1 MPGIA
6 ALSIPTRSLSVA
18 GQEVVLRGLSFEEI
32 GSLMMGHGDT
42 FDRLEA
48 AIQHGAEGGQATIVE
63 LLEIMPR
70 LLEQAIAMASDEP
83 DQADKVRQLGAGF
96 LQEAALAVW
105 ELTTEPAGGG
115 KKFIARLVSLFGA
128 ARKNLP
134 SASAAAAA
142 AAH

>member
-1 MPGIA
+1 MAGLA
-6 ALSIPTRSLSVA
+6 ALSVPTRTLSVA

-32 GSLMMGHGDT
+32 GSLMIGNEDA

-48 AIQHGAEGGQATIVE
+48 AIRAEGGQTGVVE
-63 LLEIMPR
+63 LLQLMPR
-70 LLEQAIAMASDEP
+70 VLEQAIAMAADEP

-128 ARKNLP
+128 ARTNLP
-134 SASAAAAA
+134 GASAAAPAP
-142 AAH
+142 H